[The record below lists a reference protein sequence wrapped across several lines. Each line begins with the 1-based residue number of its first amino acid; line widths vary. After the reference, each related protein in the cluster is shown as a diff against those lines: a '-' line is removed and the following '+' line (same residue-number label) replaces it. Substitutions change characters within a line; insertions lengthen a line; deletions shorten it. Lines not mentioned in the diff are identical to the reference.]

1 MNATCLVHGRSSIPF
16 HSRTYNTIRT
26 IVCHT
31 PDSHGFVFYGVEST
45 VGFLLFGMGW
55 CVCVCGGGGGGR
67 GTKNPCHCYELQT
80 YPFGKRRENG
90 GRRGEVTS
98 GKRNGVHNES

>member
-31 PDSHGFVFYGVEST
+31 PDSHGFVFGVEVS
-45 VGFLLFGMGW
+45 VDFLVFGMGW
-55 CVCVCGGGGGGR
+55 CVCVGGGG
-67 GTKNPCHCYELQT
+67 E
-80 YPFGKRRENG
+80 
-90 GRRGEVTS
+90 
-98 GKRNGVHNES
+98 